1 VVLLH
6 GTFGMTSWGV
16 IEGALSAAGYAVY
29 PFDYGNAGTDE
40 IGRSAGTLAG
50 FVDDVLLRSGAKR
63 VSIIGHS
70 QGGLVARYYVKYLG
84 GSEHVD
90 DLIGLS
96 PSNHGTTN
104 PLVVQTG
111 LIGCAAC
118 AEQQAD
124 SPFLANLNA
133 GDETPPP
140 VSYTVIQTRRD
151 EVVIPYTSAFLS
163 GPADRVTNITLQ
175 DRCPG
180 DVVDHVNIPSDP
192 VALQWVENALSRPGP
207 ADPGAALHCS

>member
-1 VVLLH
+1 MRRATIVTLCLAVAASGCSGAGRVRSANSSAATTTTTSPPTTSSSAPAPPPRQPVVLLH

-140 VSYTVIQTRRD
+140 VDYTVIQTRRD
-151 EVVIPYTSAFLS
+151 EVVIPYTS
-163 GPADRVTNITLQ
+163 
-175 DRCPG
+175 
-180 DVVDHVNIPSDP
+180 
-192 VALQWVENALSRPGP
+192 
-207 ADPGAALHCS
+207 